1 MCYSLIN
8 SITLIIYYFSQPII
22 DNDTYENITHMSAIF
37 LLGYGKYK
45 YTHHMAF
52 KAEKRCQIKKRL
64 VR

>member
-1 MCYSLIN
+1 M
-8 SITLIIYYFSQPII
+8 